1 MKTNEPKPNAPRPN
15 ARQILWS
22 VVTWALFWAIYGLLR
37 GGIGLLAGVVVDPMQ
52 IVFTTLSGALAGAF
66 FGAIFGFFG
75 ITGDRPAIDLLLPKL
90 PGVILGGIAVGLA
103 AHALKLTALTGPAI
117 VVGMFLGAWLW
128 DKTFPSRRPAE
139 THPAEQPQKQEKKK

>member
-1 MKTNEPKPNAPRPN
+1 MEPNTAKPNPPRPN

-37 GGIGLLAGVVVDPMQ
+37 GGIGLLAGIVVDPRQ

-75 ITGDRPAIDLLLPKL
+75 VTGDRPAIDLLLPKL
-90 PGVILGGIAVGLA
+90 PGVILGGLAMGLA
-103 AHALKLTALTGPAI
+103 AHGLKLTALTGPAI

-128 DKTFPSRRPAE
+128 DKTFPSRRL
-139 THPAEQPQKQEKKK
+139 PAEQPEKQEKKKK